1 MCYVQ
6 KFEVSIE
13 RKFGGKE
20 NFLDLECVRMNNSV
34 TIRLLYDRLITLLM
48 IIRLG

>member
-1 MCYVQ
+1 MLDSSSITLNKPEYARKSMSCVQ

-20 NFLDLECVRMNNSV
+20 NLDLEIVK
-34 TIRLLYDRLITLLM
+34 TDPILL
-48 IIRLG
+48 